1 MRFLTDPN
9 RKWCFMDL
17 VTNHQTGKL
26 RETAL
31 FSVVCKTAMTIAF
44 LYQVFKEGAT
54 FNEGLWMIYG
64 GYLIAHEVYKA
75 KQNQDQQ
82 KLDKE
87 HAAQPSS

>member
-1 MRFLTDPN
+1 MD
-9 RKWCFMDL
+9 RKWHVMDL

-31 FSVVCKTAMTIAF
+31 FSVLAKASILYEYVRYVDERSFETMTAVVAGIF
-44 LYQVFKEGAT
+44 
-54 FNEGLWMIYG
+54 
-64 GYLIAHEVYKA
+64 IAHEVYKA

-87 HAAQPSS
+87 HATQPTS